1 MSDKE
6 FKKKFKEKMDSIS
19 KKDVGDLYPVSDK
32 DIEYIKTSTSKDVGD
47 DGYEEGKSKD
57 REMTVEDLPPASDK
71 DIEIL
76 KKRLKKWKWQLA
88 QVLEKVDY
96 KTQK

>member
-1 MSDKE
+1 
-6 FKKKFKEKMDSIS
+6 MDSIS
-19 KKDVGDLYPVSDK
+19 KKDVGGLYPVSDK
-32 DIEYIKTSTSKDVGD
+32 DIEYIKTSTSKDVDD

-76 KKRLKKWKWQLA
+76 KKRLKK
-88 QVLEKVDY
+88 
-96 KTQK
+96 